1 MKNLRSLCL
10 LAIATTTL
18 LVSCSKGNTGPAG
31 PAGAAGAAGA
41 TGANGAN
48 GTNGS
53 DSVMYSAWI
62 PMNMADTIEGTADT
76 IYYQNFAANALT
88 SAILNTGT
96 VVTYLETTDGNGDSL
111 FFNAST
117 VLTESYYVGDIFVES
132 FPPAATN
139 SAGFNWAGYNYRF
152 IIIPGDIAATMFK
165 GMTQQQ
171 IRTISYPMFNK
182 LAKAAVTKSA
192 GPQVSTH

>member
-31 PAGAAGAAGA
+31 PAGAAGVAGA

-171 IRTISYPMFNK
+171 IRNIDYPTFNK
-182 LAKAAVTKSA
+182 LAKAAVTKSTGA
-192 GPQVSTH
+192 KLSQ

>member
-10 LAIATTTL
+10 LALATTAF
-18 LVSCSKGNTGPAG
+18 LVSCSKGDTGPAG
-31 PAGAAGAAGA
+31 PAGAAGAAGPA
-41 TGANGAN
+41 GANGAD

-62 PMNMADTIEGTADT
+62 PMNMVDTIEGTADT
-76 IYYQNFAANALT
+76 IYYQNFPANALT

-96 VVTYLETTDGNGDSL
+96 VMTYLETTDGNNDSL

-117 VLTESYYVGDIFVES
+117 ALTESYYVGDIFVES
-132 FPPAATN
+132 FPPAASN

-152 IIIPGDIAATMFK
+152 VIIPGDIATTMFK

-171 IRTISYPMFNK
+171 IRNISYPNFNK
-182 LAKAAVTKSA
+182 LVKAAVTKSA
-192 GPQVSTH
+192 GAKLN

>member
-10 LAIATTTL
+10 LAIATTAL
-18 LVSCSKGNTGPAG
+18 IVSCSKGNTGPAG
-31 PAGAAGAAGA
+31 PAGAAGAAG
-41 TGANGAN
+41 TSGTNGTN

-53 DSVMYSAWI
+53 DSVMYSAWM
-62 PMNMADTIEGTADT
+62 PMNMLDTIEGTADT
-76 IYYQNFAANALT
+76 IYYQNFTANAIT
-88 SAILNTGT
+88 SSILNTGT
-96 VVTYLETTDGNGDSL
+96 VITYLETLDGNNDSL

-139 SAGFNWAGYNYRF
+139 SAGYNWAGYNYRF
-152 IIIPGDIAATMFK
+152 IVVPGDIAATMFK

-171 IRTISYPMFNK
+171 IRTISYPTFNK
-182 LAKAAVTKSA
+182 LAKSAVTKSA
-192 GPQVSTH
+192 GAKLSQ

>member
-117 VLTESYYVGDIFVES
+117 VLTESYYVGDIFAES

-139 SAGFNWAGYNYRF
+139 SAGYNWPGYNYRF

-171 IRTISYPMFNK
+171 IRNIDYPTFNK
-182 LAKAAVTKSA
+182 LAKAAVTKSTGA
-192 GPQVSTH
+192 KLSQ

>member
-10 LAIATTTL
+10 LTIATTTL
-18 LVSCSKGNTGPAG
+18 FVSCSKGDAGAAG
-31 PAGAAGAAGA
+31 PAGAAGAAGPA
-41 TGANGAN
+41 GANGAN
-48 GTNGS
+48 GANGS

-62 PMNMADTIEGTADT
+62 PMNMSDTIEGTADT

-96 VVTYLETTDGNGDSL
+96 VITYLETLDGNNDSL

-139 SAGFNWAGYNYRF
+139 SAGFNWVGYNYRF
-152 IIIPGDIAATMFK
+152 IIIPGDIATTMFK

-171 IRTISYPMFNK
+171 IRNIPYPTFNK
-182 LAKAAVTKSA
+182 LVKAAVTKSA
-192 GPQVSTH
+192 GAKLSQ

>member
-10 LAIATTTL
+10 LAIATTAL
-18 LVSCSKGNTGPAG
+18 IVSCSKGDSGPAG

-53 DSVMYSAWI
+53 DSVMYSAWM
-62 PMNMADTIEGTADT
+62 PMNMLDTIEGTADT
-76 IYYQNFAANALT
+76 IYYQNFTANAIT

-96 VVTYLETTDGNGDSL
+96 VVTYLETVDGNGDSL
-111 FFNAST
+111 IFNAST

-132 FPPAATN
+132 FPPAASN

-152 IIIPGDIAATMFK
+152 IVVPGDIATTMFK
-165 GMTQQQ
+165 GLTPQQ
-171 IRTISYPMFNK
+171 IKTIDYPTFNK
-182 LAKAAVTKSA
+182 LEKSAVTKSA
-192 GPQVSTH
+192 GVKLSQ

>member
-10 LAIATTTL
+10 LAFAATAL
-18 LVSCSKGNTGPAG
+18 FVSCSKGDAGPAGPAG
-31 PAGAAGAAGA
+31 PAGAAGAAGN
-41 TGANGAN
+41 NGLN

-53 DSVMYSAWI
+53 DSVMYSAWM
-62 PMNMADTIEGTADT
+62 PMNMSDTIEGTADT
-76 IYYQNFAANALT
+76 TYYQNFTANALT

-96 VVTYLETTDGNGDSL
+96 VITYLETLDGNNDSL

-171 IRTISYPMFNK
+171 IRTISYPTFNK

>member
-10 LAIATTTL
+10 LAIATTAL
-18 LVSCSKGNTGPAG
+18 IVSCSKGNTGPAG

-41 TGANGAN
+41 AGTSGTN

-53 DSVMYSAWI
+53 DSVMYSAWM
-62 PMNMADTIEGTADT
+62 PMNMLDTIEGTADT
-76 IYYQNFAANALT
+76 IYYQNFTANAIT
-88 SAILNTGT
+88 SSILNTGT
-96 VVTYLETTDGNGDSL
+96 VITYLETLDGNNDSL

-139 SAGFNWAGYNYRF
+139 SAGYNWAGYNYRF
-152 IIIPGDIAATMFK
+152 IVVPGDIAAPMFK

-171 IRTISYPMFNK
+171 IRTISYPTFNK
-182 LAKAAVTKSA
+182 LAKSAVTKSA
-192 GPQVSTH
+192 GAKLSQ

>member
-1 MKNLRSLCL
+1 MKNLRFLCL
-10 LAIATTTL
+10 LAIATAAL
-18 LVSCSKGNTGPAG
+18 IVSCSKGNTGPAG
-31 PAGAAGAAGA
+31 PAGPAGAAGTA
-41 TGANGAN
+41 GTNGAN
-48 GTNGS
+48 GT

-76 IYYQNFAANALT
+76 IYYQNFPANSIT

-96 VVTYLETTDGNGDSL
+96 VVTYLETLDGNNDSL

-132 FPPAATN
+132 FPPAASN
-139 SAGFNWAGYNYRF
+139 SAGFNWAGYNYRY
-152 IIIPGDIAATMFK
+152 IVIPGAIAASMFK

-171 IRTISYPMFNK
+171 IRNIDYPTFNK

-192 GPQVSTH
+192 GSQISTH

>member
-10 LAIATTTL
+10 LAIATTAL

-53 DSVMYSAWI
+53 DSVMYSAWM

-76 IYYQNFAANALT
+76 IYYQNFTANALT

-96 VVTYLETTDGNGDSL
+96 VITYLETIDGNGDSL

-139 SAGFNWAGYNYRF
+139 SAGYNWPGYNYRF
-152 IIIPGDIAATMFK
+152 IIVPGDIATTMFK

-171 IRTISYPMFNK
+171 IRNIPYPTFNK

-192 GPQVSTH
+192 GAKLNQ

>member
-10 LAIATTTL
+10 LTIATTTL
-18 LVSCSKGNTGPAG
+18 FVSCSKGDAGAAG
-31 PAGAAGAAGA
+31 PAGAAGAAGPA
-41 TGANGAN
+41 GANGAN
-48 GTNGS
+48 GANGS

-62 PMNMADTIEGTADT
+62 PMNMSDTIEGTADT

-96 VVTYLETTDGNGDSL
+96 VITYLETLDGNNDSL

-139 SAGFNWAGYNYRF
+139 SAGFNWVGYNYRF
-152 IIIPGDIAATMFK
+152 IIIPGDIATTMFK
-165 GMTQQQ
+165 GMTRQQ
-171 IRTISYPMFNK
+171 IKNIDYPTFNK
-182 LAKAAVTKSA
+182 LAKAAVTKSTGA
-192 GPQVSTH
+192 KLTQ

>member
-10 LAIATTTL
+10 LAVAATAL
-18 LVSCSKGNTGPAG
+18 FVSCSKGDAGPAGPAG
-31 PAGAAGAAGA
+31 PAGAAGA
-41 TGANGAN
+41 TGTNGLN

-62 PMNMADTIEGTADT
+62 PMNMSDTIEGTADT
-76 IYYQNFAANALT
+76 IYYQNFTANALT

-96 VVTYLETTDGNGDSL
+96 VITYLETVDGNNDSL

-132 FPPAATN
+132 FPPQASN
-139 SAGFNWAGYNYRF
+139 SAGPNWAGYNYRF

-171 IRTISYPMFNK
+171 IRTISYPTFNK
-182 LAKAAVTKSA
+182 LAKAAVTKTA
-192 GPQVSTH
+192 GPQISTH

>member
-1 MKNLRSLCL
+1 MKTLRSLCL
-10 LAIATTTL
+10 LAIATTAL
-18 LVSCSKGNTGPAG
+18 LVSCSKGDTGPAG

-41 TGANGAN
+41 AGPAGAN

-53 DSVMYSAWI
+53 DSVMYSAWM
-62 PMNMADTIEGTADT
+62 PMNMVDTIEGTADT
-76 IYYQNFAANALT
+76 IYYQNFTANALT
-88 SAILNTGT
+88 SAILETGT
-96 VVTYLETTDGNGDSL
+96 VITYLETTDANNDSL

-139 SAGFNWAGYNYRF
+139 SAGYNWPGYNFRF
-152 IIIPGDIAATMFK
+152 VIIPGDIATTMFK

-171 IRTISYPMFNK
+171 IRNISYPDFNK
-182 LAKAAVTKSA
+182 LVKAAVTKSA
-192 GPQVSTH
+192 GAKLN

>member
-10 LAIATTTL
+10 LGFAATAL
-18 LVSCSKGNTGPAG
+18 LVGCSKGDAGPAG
-31 PAGAAGAAGA
+31 PAGPAGAAGA

-53 DSVMYSAWI
+53 DSVMYSAWM
-62 PMNMADTIEGTADT
+62 PMNMSDTIEGTADT
-76 IYYQNFAANALT
+76 TYYQNFTANALT

-96 VVTYLETTDGNGDSL
+96 VITYLETIDGNNDSL

-132 FPPAATN
+132 FPPQATN

-171 IRTISYPMFNK
+171 IRTISYPTFNK
-182 LAKAAVTKSA
+182 LAKAAVTTSA

>member
-1 MKNLRSLCL
+1 MKNLRLLCL
-10 LAIATTTL
+10 LAIAITAL
-18 LVSCSKGNTGPAG
+18 IVSCSKGDAGPAG

-41 TGANGAN
+41 AGTN
-48 GTNGS
+48 GTNGTNAS

-76 IYYQNFAANALT
+76 IYYQNFIANSLT
-88 SAILNTGT
+88 SAILNSGT
-96 VVTYLETTDGNGDSL
+96 VVSYLETLDGNNDSL

-132 FPPAATN
+132 FPPAASN
-139 SAGFNWAGYNYRF
+139 SAGFNWVGYNYRY
-152 IIIPGDIAATMFK
+152 ILIPGDIAATMFK

-171 IRTISYPMFNK
+171 IRNIDYPTFNK

-192 GPQVSTH
+192 GSQISTH

>member
-10 LAIATTTL
+10 LAIASTAL
-18 LVSCSKGNTGPAG
+18 LVSCSKGDAGPAG

-41 TGANGAN
+41 AGTNGTN

-53 DSVMYSAWI
+53 DSVMYSAWM

-76 IYYQNFAANALT
+76 IYYQNFTANALT
-88 SAILNTGT
+88 SAILNSGT
-96 VVTYLETTDGNGDSL
+96 VITYLETLDGFGDSL
-111 FFNAST
+111 FFNAAT

-132 FPPAATN
+132 FPPAASN
-139 SAGFNWAGYNYRF
+139 SAGFNWQGYNYRF
-152 IIIPGDIAATMFK
+152 VIIPGDIATTMFK

-171 IRTISYPMFNK
+171 IRNISYPDFNK
-182 LAKAAVTKSA
+182 LAKAATTKSA
-192 GPQVSTH
+192 GAKLTQ

>member
-10 LAIATTTL
+10 LAIATTAL
-18 LVSCSKGNTGPAG
+18 IVSCSKGNTGPAG
-31 PAGAAGAAGA
+31 PAGAAGAAG
-41 TGANGAN
+41 TSGTN

-53 DSVMYSAWI
+53 DSVMYSAWM
-62 PMNMADTIEGTADT
+62 PMNMLDTIEGTADT
-76 IYYQNFAANALT
+76 IYYQNFTANAIT
-88 SAILNTGT
+88 SSILNTGT
-96 VVTYLETTDGNGDSL
+96 VITYLETLDGNNDSL

-139 SAGFNWAGYNYRF
+139 SAGYNWAGYNYRF
-152 IIIPGDIAATMFK
+152 IVVPGDIAATMFK

-171 IRTISYPMFNK
+171 IRTISYPTFNK
-182 LAKAAVTKSA
+182 LAKSAVTKSA
-192 GPQVSTH
+192 GAKLSQ

>member
-10 LAIATTTL
+10 LAIATTAL
-18 LVSCSKGNTGPAG
+18 IVSCSKGDSGPAG
-31 PAGAAGAAGA
+31 PAGPAGAAGA

-53 DSVMYSAWI
+53 DSVMYSAWM
-62 PMNMADTIEGTADT
+62 PMNMSDTIEGTADT
-76 IYYQNFAANALT
+76 VYYQNFTANAIT

-96 VVTYLETTDGNGDSL
+96 VVTYLETVDGNNDSL
-111 FFNAST
+111 IFNAST

-139 SAGFNWAGYNYRF
+139 SAGYNWAGYNYRF
-152 IIIPGDIAATMFK
+152 IVVPGDIATTMFR

-171 IRTISYPMFNK
+171 IKTIDYPTFNK
-182 LAKAAVTKSA
+182 LAKTAVTKSA
-192 GPQVSTH
+192 GAKLGQ

>member
-10 LAIATTTL
+10 LAIATTAL
-18 LVSCSKGNTGPAG
+18 IVSCSKGDSGPAG

-53 DSVMYSAWI
+53 DSVMYSAWM
-62 PMNMADTIEGTADT
+62 PMNMLDTIEGTADT
-76 IYYQNFAANALT
+76 IYYQNFTANAIT

-96 VVTYLETTDGNGDSL
+96 VVTYLETVDGNGDSL
-111 FFNAST
+111 IFNAST

-132 FPPAATN
+132 FPPAASN

-152 IIIPGDIAATMFK
+152 IVVPGGIATTMFK
-165 GMTQQQ
+165 GLTPQQ
-171 IRTISYPMFNK
+171 IKTIDYPTFNK
-182 LAKAAVTKSA
+182 LEKSAVTKSA
-192 GPQVSTH
+192 GVKLSQ

>member
-10 LAIATTTL
+10 LAIATTAL
-18 LVSCSKGNTGPAG
+18 IVSCSKGNTGPAG

-41 TGANGAN
+41 AGTSGTN

-53 DSVMYSAWI
+53 DSVMYSAWM
-62 PMNMADTIEGTADT
+62 PMNMLDTIEGTADT
-76 IYYQNFAANALT
+76 IYYQNFTANAIT
-88 SAILNTGT
+88 SSILNTGT
-96 VVTYLETTDGNGDSL
+96 VITYLETLDGNNDSL

-139 SAGFNWAGYNYRF
+139 SAGYNWAGYNYRF
-152 IIIPGDIAATMFK
+152 IVVPGDIAATMFK

-171 IRTISYPMFNK
+171 IRTISYPTFNK
-182 LAKAAVTKSA
+182 LAKSAVTKSA
-192 GPQVSTH
+192 GAKLSQ

>member
-10 LAIATTTL
+10 LAIATTAL
-18 LVSCSKGNTGPAG
+18 IVSCSKGDSGPAG
-31 PAGAAGAAGA
+31 PAGPAGAAGA

-53 DSVMYSAWI
+53 DSVMYSAWM
-62 PMNMADTIEGTADT
+62 PMNMSDTIEGTADT
-76 IYYQNFAANALT
+76 IYYQNFTANAIT

-96 VVTYLETTDGNGDSL
+96 VITYLETLDGNNDSL

-152 IIIPGDIAATMFK
+152 IVVPGDIAATMFK
-165 GMTQQQ
+165 GLTQQQ
-171 IRTISYPMFNK
+171 IRTINYPTFNK
-182 LAKAAVTKSA
+182 LAKSSVTKSA
-192 GPQVSTH
+192 GVKLSQ